1 MHEECKFLE
10 EEVNNA
16 IDLLENTPTNGI
28 TFMGLAEELRDR
40 WLKMGI
46 SMKVQQ
52 AAVLTTNMSNSDQ
65 YCS

>member
-1 MHEECKFLE
+1 ME